1 MSEVEE
7 SGLHGVSKKTLIE
20 RRRLGHTEIAVSA
33 LGFGASELG
42 QKRMALKTAAYILGS
57 ALDAGLNVIDTA
69 ACYGNSEEL
78 IGRAVGH
85 RRQDFYILTKCG
97 HASGLRFDDWTPA
110 LIEPS
115 IDRSLERLRTDY
127 LDLVQ
132 LHSCDEQQ
140 LRQGELTAALQRAR
154 DKGKLRYIGYSG
166 DGKAALYAAQCG
178 AFDTIQISL
187 SIADQEALT
196 LTLPLARQRQMGVI
210 AKYMEYTLEAPML
223 HRDLHRLGV
232 QIHTDTML
240 EKIEPG
246 ACHAYNIWNEAHKDV
261 FEVDSVVLC
270 TQRLSNDGLYRELKA
285 DILARGLLQNLVVPA
300 APKPR
305 GSFAVEA
312 GERRRLPFRNH
323 ESFDRYRASHRAGPH
338 LTSELAQPRPGDAG
352 CISKCGA
359 KLVEFSQV
367 GFKLRVQTRDLVEHD
382 GELA

>member
-1 MSEVEE
+1 MP
-7 SGLHGVSKKTLIE
+7 KKTLIE
-20 RRRLGHTEIAVSA
+20 KRRLGHTGIAVSA

-85 RRQDFYILTKCG
+85 RRKDFYILTKCG

-166 DGKAALYAAQCG
+166 DGKAALYAAKCG

-187 SIADQEALT
+187 SIADQEAIET
-196 LTLPLARQRQMGVI
+196 VLPLARERDIGVI
-210 AKYMEYTLEAPML
+210 AKRPIANAAWLAGSWWSL
-223 HRDLHRLGV
+223 
-232 QIHTDTML
+232 
-240 EKIEPG
+240 
-246 ACHAYNIWNEAHKDV
+246 
-261 FEVDSVVLC
+261 
-270 TQRLSNDGLYRELKA
+270 GLYSRSY
-285 DILARGLLQNLVVPA
+285 RM
-300 APKPR
+300 
-305 GSFAVEA
+305 
-312 GERRRLPFRNH
+312 RLRKLNYEFL
-323 ESFDRYRASHRAGPH
+323 S
-338 LTSELAQPRPGDAG
+338 GDAKEAIATALRFTLSVPDVHTAIVG
-352 CISKCGA
+352 TTKPSRWQQNAALLAEGP
-359 KLVEFSQV
+359 LSQSEYDSIRTRWRSVATSGWV
-367 GFKLRVQTRDLVEHD
+367 GLQ
-382 GELA
+382 